1 MKVLLS
7 VGGWG
12 SSRFSEM
19 AQTDSTRMAFA
30 ADCKRVIDQFDLDG
44 IDIDW
49 EYPGIGTAGVSFS
62 PEDTDNF
69 SLLMKDIRH
78 AIGKDKLLTIATQAG
93 AKYYNLKAV
102 EPYVDYVN
110 IMTYDME
117 ESPNHHSAL
126 YRSEMAEEWSCED
139 AVAAHVAAGFLSDAW
154 YWVFRS
160 MGMGLMKLQNYWI
173 IVILSFWILYRVVG
187 IVRHKFLI

>member
-1 MKVLLS
+1 M
-7 VGGWG
+7 
-12 SSRFSEM
+12 
-19 AQTDSTRMAFA
+19 
-30 ADCKRVIDQFDLDG
+30 DG

-49 EYPGIGTAGVSFS
+49 EYPGIGTAGVSFRR
-62 PEDTDNF
+62 EDTDNF

-126 YRSEMAEEWSCED
+126 YRSEMTGGMVLRGCGCRPCCRRFSCRTLGIGYPFYGHGTNEAPELLD
-139 AVAAHVAAGFLSDAW
+139 YRH
-154 YWVFRS
+154 
-160 MGMGLMKLQNYWI
+160 I
-173 IVILSFWILYRVVG
+173 IAWILTELLG
-187 IVRHKFLI
+187 

>member
-49 EYPGIGTAGVSFS
+49 EYPGIGTAGVSFRRKILI
-62 PEDTDNF
+62 TF
-69 SLLMKDIRH
+69 F
-78 AIGKDKLLTIATQAG
+78 
-93 AKYYNLKAV
+93 
-102 EPYVDYVN
+102 VDEGY
-110 IMTYDME
+110 T
-117 ESPNHHSAL
+117 PC
-126 YRSEMAEEWSCED
+126 YR
-139 AVAAHVAAGFLSDAW
+139 
-154 YWVFRS
+154 
-160 MGMGLMKLQNYWI
+160 
-173 IVILSFWILYRVVG
+173 
-187 IVRHKFLI
+187 